1 MTLIQETS
9 ELDRLALD
17 VSSPDQRGDVVLGLV
32 VIRPAE
38 STWGRIAAGEQAVP
52 AHRVDFSVNQL
63 QVTAGSLGYTPVKPL
78 DSVVGHACLLSPNPA
93 RLSVALPGRGGV
105 RSWLLKFSQI
115 SHRST

>member
-1 MTLIQETS
+1 MTLVQETC

-17 VSSPDQRGDVVLGLV
+17 VSSPGQKVMSCSGSWSSRQPSRLG
-32 VIRPAE
+32 
-38 STWGRIAAGEQAVP
+38 AGSRQGSSRP
-52 AHRVDFSVNQL
+52 AHRVGLSVNQL
-63 QVTAGSLGYTPVKPL
+63 QVTAGSLGYTPVTPL

-105 RSWLLKFSQI
+105 RSGLLRFSQI